1 VTRIRLRRLAA
12 TAALVLA
19 VAACGANTGGTN
31 APGARHT
38 DSGQSATP
46 GQSVLPMSGD
56 EFGPLC
62 ADLPA
67 PVESGS
73 LDAMTRLPVATAVA
87 GSGMLATLSASLAKA
102 GLGATLDGLGS
113 ATVFAPTDNAFGKM
127 SKSQLEAL
135 TSDPARLRAVLLYHV
150 VPDRRVASDELTAA
164 PLTTLQKGTL
174 RVTGSGEDFTVNGS
188 AHVVCG
194 NVQTTNA
201 TVYLI
206 DSVLIPPPASTTP
219 SPSAS

>member
-1 VTRIRLRRLAA
+1 VTEIRRLTIAVVLA
-12 TAALVLA
+12 LA

-31 APGARHT
+31 TPGARHT

-46 GQSVLPMSGD
+46 TQSALPLSGD

-67 PVESGS
+67 PDESGS

-87 GSGMLATLSASLAKA
+87 GSGMLATLSESLGKT

-127 SKSQLEAL
+127 PKAQLEAL
-135 TSDPARLRAVLLYHV
+135 MADTARLREVLTYHV
-150 VPDRRVASDELTAA
+150 VPDRRVVSDQLTAA

-194 NVQTTNA
+194 NIQTTNA
-201 TVYLI
+201 TVYLV
-206 DSVLIPPPASTTP
+206 DSLLMPP
-219 SPSAS
+219 SPTSATRSAS